1 MKFSLLMS
9 IYHKESYLYFHRAMQ
24 SIWDEQVNS
33 IDNIEFKKLSI
44 ALSEYLE
51 SKFPAKASFEQ

>member
-1 MKFSLLMS
+1 MS